1 MIEAI
6 TLASRDF
13 AADPSRWVAAMRK
26 ARPDVPEADLRLLAE
41 TFAGS
46 WSVDGGISQG
56 RARGG
61 AGLAARGRGLR
72 RHRAGAPRPLGGLRA
87 ARARAGE
94 DRSRACVRRPHP
106 LSDAPRLSLS
116 GVSLTL
122 GGRPVLDGI
131 DLSARRGETVVLIG
145 PSGCGKTSLLRL
157 VAGLL
162 RPDRGAV
169 LVKGAPPVP
178 GRAAAMVFQ
187 SYRLL
192 PWKTVR
198 GNVAFALPYL
208 AEADRA
214 QRVAAVLA
222 RVGLASFADA
232 FPRELSGGMQ
242 QRVALARAL
251 AAEPELLLMDEPFA
265 ALDAQSREL
274 MQGELLQLTGGPS
287 GPTVVFVT
295 HSVDEALV
303 LADRIILLSPRPG
316 RIIEEIPVPFPRPR
330 WQNDPRDL
338 PAFAELRRHLWDR
351 LRSMVLSDPQSDFFR
366 EQP

>member
-1 MIEAI
+1 M
-6 TLASRDF
+6 
-13 AADPSRWVAAMRK
+13 
-26 ARPDVPEADLRLLAE
+26 
-41 TFAGS
+41 
-46 WSVDGGISQG
+46 
-56 RARGG
+56 
-61 AGLAARGRGLR
+61 
-72 RHRAGAPRPLGGLRA
+72 
-87 ARARAGE
+87 
-94 DRSRACVRRPHP
+94 
-106 LSDAPRLSLS
+106 
-116 GVSLTL
+116 
-122 GGRPVLDGI
+122 
-131 DLSARRGETVVLIG
+131 
-145 PSGCGKTSLLRL
+145 
-157 VAGLL
+157 
-162 RPDRGAV
+162 
-169 LVKGAPPVP
+169 P

-208 AEADRA
+208 AEPDRA
-214 QRVAAVLA
+214 ARVSAVLA
-222 RVGLASFADA
+222 RVGLAGFADA
-232 FPRELSGGMQ
+232 WPRELSGGMQ

-274 MQGELLQLTGGPS
+274 MQGELLQLTGGAS

-338 PAFAELRRHLWDR
+338 PGFAELRRHLWDR